1 VGIAFLWSPILI
13 LLPMEKTRVASA
25 DSGPHQPCVSVL
37 SCIRR
42 YIISAQGAHRGFSI
56 FVWFH
61 QMILEEAL
69 WSFTSLAG
77 VFPQIT
83 HDSLAGLIASEDMQK
98 GYCQEESIEMIGPVK
113 L

>member
-1 VGIAFLWSPILI
+1 
-13 LLPMEKTRVASA
+13 
-25 DSGPHQPCVSVL
+25 
-37 SCIRR
+37 
-42 YIISAQGAHRGFSI
+42 
-56 FVWFH
+56 
-61 QMILEEAL
+61 MILEEAL